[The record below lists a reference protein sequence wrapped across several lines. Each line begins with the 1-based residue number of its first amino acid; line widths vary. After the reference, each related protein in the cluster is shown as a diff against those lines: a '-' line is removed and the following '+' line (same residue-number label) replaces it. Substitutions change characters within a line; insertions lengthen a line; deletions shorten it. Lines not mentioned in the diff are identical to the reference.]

1 MSHISGVS
9 IGIYEKALPSGVSW
23 EERLRLAAQ
32 AGFDFVEMSLDP
44 TPERLQRLAWNPAQ
58 RNELRRAVE
67 MTGVPVRTMCL
78 SAHRNWPIGCGDA
91 AVRDQ
96 GLAILRQALDLAAD
110 VGIRIVQLAGYD
122 TLPDEPPSDA
132 SHQRYLDGL
141 QQAVV
146 WASERAVMMGLE
158 NQEVGYVDSP
168 TTAVHLIEQVNSPYL
183 QLYMDV
189 GNLIVKGLEPLAE
202 IAAARGH
209 LVGVHVK
216 DARLGTPRRVP
227 FGEGNVPFVEAFR
240 RLKAGGFAGPVM
252 IEMWNDDRPDA
263 VEVCAAARRWIEARL
278 IEAGYKADDAGK

>member
-1 MSHISGVS
+1 MSSLSGLS

-23 EERLRLAAQ
+23 RERLTLAAQ

-44 TPERLQRLAWNPAQ
+44 TPERLERLAWSKAQ
-58 RNELRRAVE
+58 RNDLRRAIE
-67 MTGVPVRTMCL
+67 ETGVAVKTMCL
-78 SAHRNWPIGCGDA
+78 SAHRNWPLGCGDA
-91 AVRDQ
+91 AVREQ
-96 GLAILRQALDLAAD
+96 GLALLRQALDLAAD

-122 TLPDEPPSDA
+122 TLPDETPGDA
-132 SHQRYLDGL
+132 SRERYLDAL
-141 QQAVV
+141 RQAVV

-168 TTAVHLIEQVNSPYL
+168 TTAVHIIEQVNSPYL

-189 GNLIVKGLEPLAE
+189 GNLIVKGLDPLPE

-209 LVGVHVK
+209 LVGIHVK
-216 DARLGTPRRVP
+216 DARLGVPRRVP
-227 FGEGNVPFVEAFR
+227 FGEGSVPFGEAFR

-263 VEVCAAARRWIEARL
+263 VEVCAAARRWIEARFL
-278 IEAGYKADDAGK
+278 EAGYKAAV